1 MQTGSVAGI
10 EQAIKLRGAKGQ
22 GERRTAEDWAMLTAA
37 QRHSGVT
44 VAEFCRRHGVAKA
57 TFWHWRKRLLTQHDH
72 LPKAKP
78 APKFLPVA
86 VVSPAAEPIEVEL
99 GTIRVRLQGAEAA
112 RVVSAIVA
120 RIGSGAQQ

>member
-1 MQTGSVAGI
+1 MQAGSVSRI
-10 EQAIKLRGAKGQ
+10 EQAIEIHGAKRQ
-22 GERRTAEDWAMLTAA
+22 SERHTAEHWAKLTTA
-37 QRHSGVT
+37 QRHSGLT

-57 TFWHWRKRLLTQHDH
+57 TFWHWRKRLLTQHNH

-86 VVSPAAEPIEVEL
+86 VVSPAAEAIEVEL
-99 GTIRVRLQGAEAA
+99 GTMRVRLQGAEAA

-120 RIGSGAQQ
+120 RIGGAAKQ